1 MNNTPTRSDEV
12 DGAFSIHHNVRQ
24 KVPDTRR
31 GDDGVQISTPRS
43 RNEVD
48 GAL

>member
-1 MNNTPTRSDEV
+1 MGDFKIVQN
-12 DGAFSIHHNVRQ
+12 
-24 KVPDTRR
+24 VPDTRR

-48 GAL
+48 GALWAIFLIMRSWAAY